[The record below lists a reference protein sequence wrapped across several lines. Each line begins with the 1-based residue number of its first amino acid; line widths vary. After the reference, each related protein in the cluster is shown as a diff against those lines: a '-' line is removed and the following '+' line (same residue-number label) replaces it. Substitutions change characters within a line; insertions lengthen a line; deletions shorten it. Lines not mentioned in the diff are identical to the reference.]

1 MDRFAGL
8 VLKASQTL
16 GAPLYVAAHLG
27 VEPYDIYRWIAGTQ
41 LPEPTRRQ
49 SLEQR
54 LLSILDGKLERK
66 PQAAQGSTPERRWRD
81 RRVFQPSESIAT
93 AIASRNSSVVPL
105 SPSRSAA
112 LPASANAR

>member
-8 VLKASQTL
+8 VLKTSQAL

-49 SLEQR
+49 TLEQR
-54 LLSILDGKLERK
+54 LLSILEGKLERK
-66 PQAAQGSTPERRWRD
+66 PQVAQGPARRWRD
-81 RRVFQPSESIAT
+81 GLVH
-93 AIASRNSSVVPL
+93 
-105 SPSRSAA
+105 PSRLVAGVST
-112 LPASANAR
+112 L